1 MRKSKCLTGLICLA
15 LLPLSG
21 CDQKSVAGV
30 MGVTQ
35 PAAAPAYTPLS
46 ADQLYQLVSPVALFP
61 DKLLAQ
67 VLAGAGYPDQ
77 ISAADNWLAQN
88 RSLQPAALATAA
100 DAQPWDPS
108 VRSLVQFP
116 DVLDQMAKNLPWTR
130 ALGNAYANDPT
141 DVMNAIQV
149 MRQRAANKGTL
160 KNSPQQRVV
169 LAPATHALQQQ
180 PYQQTVVAAPD
191 RVIVIEPSQP
201 DVVYVPRYDPWVA
214 YGETVP
220 SYPGYRYQPASGY
233 SGGDMLAA
241 GVISFGVGIAV
252 GALINQ
258 HDNSWHNWDVHWGD
272 RRQPVIY
279 NNAPYISHSTTV
291 INRVTNINQYNNVNR
306 TNTVNNYNTQVNQA
320 PHFAPT
326 MPTAEHPAPNVATMA
341 KPHFAP
347 LQAGNAHPTVGIP
360 AFTHSAPPAPRPVT
374 QPSVVHQPMSMPNFN
389 HSAPAAMPQ
398 HPRTETPPPRQADN
412 RATHQPA
419 PLAAAPHPVY
429 APSPALRPV
438 SHAIAPPVM
447 NRPTPMQQHQ
457 PPLRQPQEQH
467 PIATA
472 KPQEQHLIPAAKPQ
486 EQHLIPAAKP
496 QEHHLIPA
504 AKPQE
509 HRPLKPEEHKVG

>member
-21 CDQKSVAGV
+21 CDQKSVAGI

-67 VLAGAGYPDQ
+67 VLAGAGYPGQ
-77 ISAADNWLAQN
+77 ISAAETWLAQN
-88 RSLQPAALATAA
+88 RNLQPAALTAAA

-116 DVLDQMAKNLPWTR
+116 DVLDQMAKNLPWTS
-130 ALGNAYANDPT
+130 ALGNAYVNDPT
-141 DVMNAIQV
+141 DVMNAVQV

-160 KNSPQQRVV
+160 KSSPQQRVV
-169 LAPATHALQQQ
+169 IAPIARALQQ
-180 PYQQTVVAAPD
+180 PYQQTVVAEPD

-214 YGETVP
+214 YGEAVP
-220 SYPGYRYQPASGY
+220 IYPGYRYQPSSRY

-252 GALINQ
+252 GALIHQ
-258 HDNSWHNWDVHWGD
+258 HNDGWHNWDVHWGD

-291 INRVTNINQYNNVNR
+291 INRVTNINHYNNVNR
-306 TNTVNNYNTQVNQA
+306 TTTLNNYDTRVNQT
-320 PHFAPT
+320 PHFAPG
-326 MPTAEHPAPNVATMA
+326 MPTAEHPAPNFATMA

-347 LQAGNAHPTVGIP
+347 QQADNAHPPVDMP
-360 AFTHSAPPAPRPVT
+360 AFTHSAPPIPRPAM
-374 QPSVVHQPMSMPNFN
+374 QPDIAHQPMNTPNFN

-398 HPRTETPPPRQADN
+398 HPRTAPPILHPAGN
-412 RATHQPA
+412 RATHQSA
-419 PLAAAPHPVY
+419 PLATVPHPAS
-429 APSPALRPV
+429 APSSALRPV
-438 SHAIAPPVM
+438 NHAIAPPVM

-457 PPLRQPQEQH
+457 PQLRQPQEQH
-467 PIATA
+467 LILTA
-472 KPQEQHLIPAAKPQ
+472 KTQEQHRLIPAT
-486 EQHLIPAAKP
+486 
-496 QEHHLIPA
+496 
-504 AKPQE
+504 KPQE

>member
-1 MRKSKCLTGLICLA
+1 MRKSNCLTGLICLA

-21 CDQKSVAGV
+21 CDQKSVAAV

-35 PAAAPAYTPLS
+35 PVAAPAYTPPS

-88 RSLQPAALATAA
+88 RNLPPAALATAA
-100 DAQPWDPS
+100 DTQPWDPS

-116 DVLDQMAKNLPWTR
+116 DVLDQMATNLPWTS
-130 ALGNAYANDPT
+130 ALGDAYVNDPT

-169 LAPATHALQQQ
+169 IAPRTLQQ
-180 PYQQTVVAAPD
+180 PYQQSVIAEPD

-201 DVVYVPRYDPWVA
+201 DVVYVPRYDPWEA
-214 YGETVP
+214 YGEAVP
-220 SYPGYRYQPASGY
+220 IYPGYHDQPASRY
-233 SGGDMLAA
+233 SSGDMLAA

-258 HDNSWHNWDVHWGD
+258 HNDGWHNWDVHWGD

-279 NNAPYISHSTTV
+279 NNAPYISRSTTV

-306 TNTVNNYNTQVNQA
+306 TNTLNNYNTRVNQA

-326 MPTAEHPAPNVATMA
+326 APATGHPAPNFATMA

-347 LQAGNAHPTVGIP
+347 QQAGNAHPPTGMP

-374 QPSVVHQPMSMPNFN
+374 QPTVVHQPMSTPNFN
-389 HSAPAAMPQ
+389 HSAPAVMPQ
-398 HPRTETPPPRQADN
+398 HPHTALPTLHQADN

-419 PLAAAPHPVY
+419 PLAAAPHPAY
-429 APSPALRPV
+429 APSPTVRPV
-438 SHAIAPPVM
+438 NHAIAPPVM
-447 NRPTPMQQHQ
+447 NRPTPMPQH
-457 PPLRQPQEQH
+457 QPQEQH
-467 PIATA
+467 PIPAA

-486 EQHLIPAAKP
+486 EQHPIPAAKP

-509 HRPLKPEEHKVG
+509 HRLLKPEEHKAG

>member
-1 MRKSKCLTGLICLA
+1 MRKSNCLTGLICLA

-21 CDQKSVAGV
+21 CDQKSVAGI
-30 MGVTQ
+30 MGVT
-35 PAAAPAYTPLS
+35 PPTATPAYTPLS

-77 ISAADNWLAQN
+77 INAADNWLAQN
-88 RSLQPAALATAA
+88 RSLQPTALTTAA

-116 DVLDQMAKNLPWTR
+116 DVLDQMAKNLPWTS
-130 ALGNAYANDPT
+130 ALGNAYVNDPT

-149 MRQRAANKGTL
+149 MRQRAASKGTL
-160 KNSPQQRVV
+160 KSSPQQRVV
-169 LAPATHALQQQ
+169 LAPATHTLRQ
-180 PYQQTVVAAPD
+180 PYQQTVIAAPD

-214 YGETVP
+214 YGEAVP
-220 SYPGYRYQPASGY
+220 IYPGYRYQPVPGY

-258 HDNSWHNWDVHWGD
+258 HNNGWHNWDVHWGD

-306 TNTVNNYNTQVNQA
+306 TNTLNNYNTRVNQA

-347 LQAGNAHPTVGIP
+347 QQAGNAHPPVSMP
-360 AFTHSAPPAPRPVT
+360 AFTHSAPPAPRPAT
-374 QPSVVHQPMSMPNFN
+374 QPTTVHQPMNTPNFN
-389 HSAPAAMPQ
+389 HSALAVMPQ
-398 HPRTETPPPRQADN
+398 HPHTESPTLQRADN
-412 RATHQPA
+412 RAAHQSA
-419 PLAAAPHPVY
+419 PSAAAPHPTY
-429 APSPALRPV
+429 APSPAVRPM

-457 PPLRQPQEQH
+457 PQLRQPQEQH
-467 PIATA
+467 P
-472 KPQEQHLIPAAKPQ
+472 
-486 EQHLIPAAKP
+486 
-496 QEHHLIPA
+496 IPA

>member
-1 MRKSKCLTGLICLA
+1 MRKSNCLTGLICLA

-35 PAAAPAYTPLS
+35 PVAAPAYTPLS

-88 RSLQPAALATAA
+88 RSLQPAALTTAA

-116 DVLDQMAKNLPWTR
+116 DVLDQMAKNLPWTS

-141 DVMNAIQV
+141 DVMNAVQV

-160 KNSPQQRVV
+160 KSSPQQRVV
-169 LAPATHALQQQ
+169 IAPIARTLQQ

-214 YGETVP
+214 YGEAVP
-220 SYPGYRYQPASGY
+220 IYPGYHYQPASGY

-252 GALINQ
+252 GALLNQ
-258 HDNSWHNWDVHWGD
+258 HDNSWHNWDVHWND

-291 INRVTNINQYNNVNR
+291 INRVSNINQYNNVNR
-306 TNTVNNYNTQVNQA
+306 TTTLNNYNTRVNQA
-320 PHFAPT
+320 PHFVPT
-326 MPTAEHPAPNVATMA
+326 MPTAERPAPNFATMA

-347 LQAGNAHPTVGIP
+347 QQAGNAHPPVGMP
-360 AFTHSAPPAPRPVT
+360 AFTLSAPPVPHPAM
-374 QPSVVHQPMSMPNFN
+374 QPNLAHQPMNTPNFN
-389 HSAPAAMPQ
+389 HSAPAVMPQ
-398 HPRTETPPPRQADN
+398 HPRAKSPILHPADN
-412 RATHQPA
+412 RATHQSA
-419 PLAAAPHPVY
+419 PLAAVPHPGF
-429 APSPALRPV
+429 APSSAAQF
-438 SHAIAPPVM
+438 H
-447 NRPTPMQQHQ
+447 QQ
-457 PPLRQPQEQH
+457 QEPH
-467 PIATA
+467 RLILTA
-472 KPQEQHLIPAAKPQ
+472 KPQEQHRLIPAAKPQ
-486 EQHLIPAAKP
+486 EQHR
-496 QEHHLIPA
+496 LIPA